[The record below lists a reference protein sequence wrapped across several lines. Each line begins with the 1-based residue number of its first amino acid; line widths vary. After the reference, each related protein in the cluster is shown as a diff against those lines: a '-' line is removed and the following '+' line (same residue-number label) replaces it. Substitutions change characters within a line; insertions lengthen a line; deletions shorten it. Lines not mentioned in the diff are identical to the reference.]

1 MIAWSRRREA
11 WHGSQ
16 YGRDRRVRNDAAT
29 GAASGSTLSFTG
41 VVLPRSA
48 HNAVATMSRT
58 NSCPAVVPTTTWR
71 RSALGDTRVISDAYS
86 GFDLGAQKVRKKSA
100 RTDSS
105 PTLPTANHQVTCV
118 FATYSPW
125 CSGRTNRLCKAG
137 FRIEVPARALPP
149 A

>member
-48 HNAVATMSRT
+48 HNAVGHHVPDQFLPGRGTYHHVATIS
-58 NSCPAVVPTTTWR
+58 TWR
-71 RSALGDTRVISDAYS
+71 HPSD
-86 GFDLGAQKVRKKSA
+86 FR
-100 RTDSS
+100 
-105 PTLPTANHQVTCV
+105 
-118 FATYSPW
+118 
-125 CSGRTNRLCKAG
+125 RLQ
-137 FRIEVPARALPP
+137 RI
-149 A
+149 